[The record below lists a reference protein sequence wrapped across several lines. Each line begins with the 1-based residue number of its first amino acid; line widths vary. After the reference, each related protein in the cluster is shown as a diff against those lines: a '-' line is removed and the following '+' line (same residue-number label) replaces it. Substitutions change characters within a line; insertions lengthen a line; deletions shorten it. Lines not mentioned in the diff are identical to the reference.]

1 MIKQSTLKK
10 PLTVDNLHLSYGSNP
25 ILKGVS
31 MTLQPGEVVALLGA
45 SGSGKTT
52 QAVVSAQLKNDFF
65 LPGAAF
71 DVPTYRRAAREADQ
85 LQALIAH

>member
-31 MTLQPGEVVALLGA
+31 MTLQPGEELILG
-45 SGSGKTT
+45 KRLREILM
-52 QAVVSAQLKNDFF
+52 QARKKA
-65 LPGAAF
+65 
-71 DVPTYRRAAREADQ
+71 
-85 LQALIAH
+85 